1 MNQNVII
8 IGASGHGRVV
18 ADIVRCA
25 GDCVLGF
32 LDDRTDIT
40 QWVGAPLLGPVSD
53 YVKYLDTP
61 MIIAIGSQDIRQRIA
76 ETLKDVCWYTAI
88 HPQAVIAADASVG
101 IGSAVMAGCIIN
113 SGAEVGQHCII
124 NTGAIIEH
132 DCRIADYAH
141 ISVGAK
147 VAGTVCIGKKTW
159 LGIGSVISNNLSVCD
174 NSIVGAGAVVVRS
187 ITEPGTDVG
196 VPVRRIK

>member
-1 MNQNVII
+1 MEQNVII

-25 GDCVLGF
+25 GDRVLGF

-40 QWVGAPLLGPVSD
+40 QWVGAPILGKVSD
-53 YVKYLDTP
+53 YVKYTDTP
-61 MIIAIGSQDIRQRIA
+61 MIVAIGNQDIRQQITEKLEGVR
-76 ETLKDVCWYTAI
+76 WYTAI
-88 HPQAVIAADASVG
+88 HPHSVIAADASVG
-101 IGSAVMAGCIIN
+101 EGSAVMAGCIVN
-113 SGAEVGQHCII
+113 SGAKIGQHCII

-132 DCRIADYAH
+132 DCRIAAYAH

-159 LGIGSVISNNLSVCD
+159 VGIGATVINNLSICE
-174 NSIVGAGAVVVRS
+174 NATIGAGAVVVRP
-187 ITEPGTDVG
+187 ITQPGTYVG
-196 VPVRRIK
+196 VPARRIK

>member
-8 IGASGHGRVV
+8 IGASGHGKVV
-18 ADIVRCA
+18 ADIIRCS
-25 GDCVLGF
+25 GDHVLGF

-40 QWVGAPLLGPVSD
+40 QWVGAPLLGKVSD
-53 YVKYLDTP
+53 YVKYTDTP
-61 MIIAIGSQDIRQRIA
+61 MIIAIGNQDIRQRIA
-76 ETLKDVCWYTAI
+76 ETLTGVRWYTAI
-88 HPQAVIAADASVG
+88 HPHAVIAADASVG
-101 IGSAVMAGCIIN
+101 EGSAVMACCILN
-113 SGAEVGQHCII
+113 SGAEAGRHCII

-147 VAGTVCIGKKTW
+147 VAGTVSIGRKTW
-159 LGIGSVISNNLSVCD
+159 VGIGATVSNNLSICE
-174 NSIVGAGAVVVRS
+174 NTIIGAGAVVVRP
-187 ITEPGTDVG
+187 ITEPGTYVG